1 MNNSN
6 SEVGISLGLAVL
18 AVFSACLC
26 ASAKTT
32 TWTGGAT
39 GNAGTAKSFT
49 DSANWDNGV
58 PAPGDTVVINCSS
71 AWNNPVYIGHE
82 AGSTDTAETFDMGS
96 AGLTFDISSSYT
108 KLLVNFTG
116 SGRIVKTGVG
126 MLGFACESAFTG
138 GIEVR
143 DGKVES
149 WVGNKR
155 LSVGTGTVEFIAD
168 GTTPGVGSDAYGSG
182 FMNAFSFSGDDSD
195 YVAYDGGQLFLVG
208 SAMSSTHDLTFKPS
222 NGGVRF
228 YGPISAHGHTI
239 TLWSKRATASS
250 VVSFELQSS
259 VDASLVAKG
268 NQKLTL
274 SGSSPNPENSL
285 EIQDG
290 MCQID
295 SSAFWGGTNIALSG
309 TTTNLTLNGSGNL
322 SSNAA
327 ITIAPGCPARIF
339 VENSAAVRVR
349 TLSVRG
355 TAIAEGVYDA
365 GTLPGVI
372 SGSGVLLVGG
382 TAGKRTT
389 WIGPVTG
396 GSINSSVDGTP
407 QSLFDASNWDNG
419 VPVAGDTIVI
429 TNAGAWN
436 KEVYIGTGD
445 GAGEDAFDLG
455 TVGLTVETTLTST
468 RVRFGIP
475 FTGEGRIVKLG
486 PGYLGAEVDSSHAG
500 GTLIAQGAFESY
512 KQGATLS
519 FGTGL
524 IDFLSPREDLIAPRI
539 GIDPWGC
546 TLANDLAFSGSSG
559 VDTVIVAGQSYTFNG
574 NITAEHDLFFRGTYG
589 EIKFNRVVS
598 APGKTITVNGDR
610 ANDDSYAPN
619 FTFNG
624 TVVGSIVKTGNK
636 TMSLKAPSGAIDDT
650 LTVNGGTVAIAAAAS
665 WCGTNVVVNSGA
677 AALALNGAG
686 NLAPGA
692 VVRIATTGGAKIN
705 IASGVKVCVSELW
718 VDGVSKEIGIYNA
731 SNLPSAISGA
741 GRLVV
746 GKPGCMV
753 IVF

>member
-1 MNNSN
+1 MFLSTIAL
-6 SEVGISLGLAVL
+6 V
-18 AVFSACLC
+18 SACI

-39 GNAGTAKSFT
+39 GKAGTAKSFT

-71 AWNNPVYIGHE
+71 AWDNPVYIGHE

-195 YVAYDGGQLFLVG
+195 YVAYDGGQLFYVG

-239 TLWSKRATASS
+239 TLWSTRATASS

-290 MCQID
+290 MCQIA
-295 SSAFWGGTNIALSG
+295 SGGFWGGTNIVLSG

-396 GSINSSVDGTP
+396 GSSSSSVGGTP

-475 FTGEGRIVKLG
+475 FTGDGRIVKLG

-512 KQGATLS
+512 RQGGTLS
-519 FGTGL
+519 FGTGS
-524 IDFLSPREDLIAPRI
+524 IKFFCPRNDYPRI

-546 TLANDLAFSGSSG
+546 TLANDLAFMGATGS
-559 VDTVIVAGQSYTFNG
+559 DLVIQAGQQYTFNG
-574 NITAEHDLFFRGTYG
+574 NIVAEHDMVFT
-589 EIKFNRVVS
+589 
-598 APGKTITVNGDR
+598 AT
-610 ANDDSYAPN
+610 SYTT
-619 FTFNG
+619 TFNG
-624 TVVGSIVKTGNK
+624 TVSAPGRTITINANKATDTNPPDFVFKKAVAGNLVKNGNK
-636 TMSLKAPSGAIDDT
+636 AATLQAASGTADDT

-665 WCGTNVVVNSGA
+665 WCGTNVVVGA
-677 AALALNGAG
+677 SAVALVLNGDG
-686 NLAPGA
+686 NLSPEA
-692 VVRIATTGGAKIN
+692 VLGIDTTGGAKIE
-705 IASGVKVCVSELW
+705 IASGVKI
-718 VDGVSKEIGIYNA
+718 EIAKLHVNGIYLKSGVYSA
-731 SNLPSAISGA
+731 ENLPAAISG
-741 GRLVV
+741 GGKLKV
-746 GKPGCMV
+746 GISGFA
-753 IVF
+753 IFFR